1 MTEGQASKAINPTPT
16 YPAIGRSLEIPG
28 GWKVSKGKK
37 IKAYEAELDFS
48 GGVGGSNQK
57 KHNLTMLEIIC
68 YVYRLEM

>member
-37 IKAYEAELDFS
+37 IKTYEAELEFS
-48 GGVGGSNQK
+48 GGVGGANQTK
-57 KHNLTMLEIIC
+57 TQSYNVRNNMLC
-68 YVYRLEM
+68 LQA

>member
-37 IKAYEAELDFS
+37 IKTYEAELEFS

-57 KHNLTMLEIIC
+57 KTQSYNVRNNMLC
-68 YVYRLEM
+68 LQA